1 MKRSETAEEPL
12 LVNMIILKPDQ
23 RILNIL
29 RTREAIVNELIIKAK
44 IHQSKI
50 YSILKQLEEQGKVK
64 YRYFKDDDSQ
74 RYVKHYHL
82 TEGKG

>member
-1 MKRSETAEEPL
+1 
-12 LVNMIILKPDQ
+12 MIILKPDQ

-29 RTREAIVNELIIKAK
+29 ERTREATVNELTIKAK

-50 YSILKQLEEQGKVK
+50 YSIFKQLEEQGKVK
-64 YRYFKDDDSQ
+64 HRYFKDDDSQ

-82 TEGKG
+82 TGRDVK